1 LDHLYVREAEYSFV
15 GLRLSMS
22 KILIVDDDVEL
33 ASAIE
38 RVFKAAGWS
47 TEKVHTGADALQFLT
62 KFKFDLVILDWN
74 LPDMSGPNICQQFR
88 TSGGETPIMFLTGR
102 NTIPD
107 KELGLDS
114 GGDEYITKPFENRE
128 LLARARAMLRRPAL
142 SAEAPI
148 INGVQLDPRGKS
160 LIAGDK
166 KVQLSSTEFMIVQ
179 FLFKNAGTFFT
190 AIQLYEALWPA
201 DAESTSE
208 VVRYHINVLRRK
220 LSLLGFRDLIKTVR
234 GAGYIIELP
243 KQAEG
248 PTIP

>member
-1 LDHLYVREAEYSFV
+1 
-15 GLRLSMS
+15 MS
-22 KILIVDDDVEL
+22 KILIVDDDAEL

-38 RVFKAAGWS
+38 RVFREAGWS
-47 TEKVHTGADALQFLT
+47 TEKVLTGTDALQFLT

-74 LPDMSGPNICQQFR
+74 LPDISGPKICQQFR
-88 TSGGETPIMFLTGR
+88 TAGGETPIMFLTGR
-102 NTIPD
+102 NTTPD

-148 INGVQLDPRGKS
+148 IDGVRLDPKGKS
-160 LIAGDK
+160 VIAGEK
-166 KVQLSSTEFMIVQ
+166 KVQLSSTEFMIIQ
-179 FLFKNAGTFFT
+179 FLFKNTGTFYT
-190 AIQLYEALWPA
+190 AIDLYEALWPA
-201 DAESTSE
+201 DTDSTSE

-234 GAGYIIELP
+234 GAGYIVEQT
-243 KQAEG
+243 KQTLEE
-248 PTIP
+248 PTTS